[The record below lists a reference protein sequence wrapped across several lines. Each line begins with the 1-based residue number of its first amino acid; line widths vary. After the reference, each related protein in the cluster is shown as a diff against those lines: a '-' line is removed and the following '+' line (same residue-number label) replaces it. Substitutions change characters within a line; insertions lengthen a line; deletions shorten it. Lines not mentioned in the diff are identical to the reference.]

1 MVSISLC
8 MIVKNEEDVL
18 ARALDSVKELA
29 DEIIIV
35 DTGSEDRTKD
45 IARRYTQKVF
55 DFEWEDD
62 FAAARNFACRKAS
75 MDYWMWLDADD
86 IVTEN
91 ELKKMKA
98 LKSEIDPDTDVVM
111 MKYLTG
117 FDRDGYPAVS
127 YYRERWLRNGKGFIW
142 KGRVHEAVVPSGKVL
157 YSDIEIEHHKNSADG
172 SDRNLR
178 IYESM
183 IARGELGDPR
193 QVFYYGRELYDHGRY
208 EEAISVFDRFLAE
221 KGAWREN
228 LIDACLQR
236 SLCFKYLAKPQMRLD
251 SLFYSFRYDLPRAEI
266 CCEIGACFMECN
278 DHETASYWYERALA
292 APDCA
297 KYGGFDH
304 SDCRGY
310 IPLMQLCVCYDRL
323 GDHGRAWQYHLRA
336 AMIRP
341 ASKEVIEN
349 QKYFERLFVTG
360 RYQEA

>member
-1 MVSISLC
+1 

-45 IARRYTQKVF
+45 IARHYTQKVF

-127 YYRERWLRNGKGFIW
+127 YYRERWLRNGKGCD
-142 KGRVHEAVVPSGKVL
+142 G
-157 YSDIEIEHHKNSADG
+157 SADG
-172 SDRNLR
+172 PDDAKPAGRPVSVAVMIGPEGGFSD
-178 IYESM
+178 
-183 IARGELGDPR
+183 
-193 QVFYYGRELYDHGRY
+193 
-208 EEAISVFDRFLAE
+208 EEAKAVVEAGGLSV
-221 KGAWREN
+221 
-228 LIDACLQR
+228 
-236 SLCFKYLAKPQMRLD
+236 SLGKTTLRT
-251 SLFYSFRYDLPRAEI
+251 
-266 CCEIGACFMECN
+266 
-278 DHETASYWYERALA
+278 ETAGLA
-292 APDCA
+292 A
-297 KYGGFDH
+297 
-304 SDCRGY
+304 
-310 IPLMQLCVCYDRL
+310 I
-323 GDHGRAWQYHLRA
+323 
-336 AMIRP
+336 AMIMY
-341 ASKEVIEN
+341 ELE
-349 QKYFERLFVTG
+349 L
-360 RYQEA
+360 

>member
-142 KGRVHEAVVPSGKVL
+142 KGRVHGQSCRQARCCILTLRSSIIRTVQMALIETSG
-157 YSDIEIEHHKNSADG
+157 YTS
-172 SDRNLR
+172 
-178 IYESM
+178 
-183 IARGELGDPR
+183 P
-193 QVFYYGRELYDHGRY
+193 
-208 EEAISVFDRFLAE
+208 
-221 KGAWREN
+221 
-228 LIDACLQR
+228 
-236 SLCFKYLAKPQMRLD
+236 
-251 SLFYSFRYDLPRAEI
+251 
-266 CCEIGACFMECN
+266 
-278 DHETASYWYERALA
+278 
-292 APDCA
+292 
-297 KYGGFDH
+297 
-304 SDCRGY
+304 
-310 IPLMQLCVCYDRL
+310 
-323 GDHGRAWQYHLRA
+323 
-336 AMIRP
+336 
-341 ASKEVIEN
+341 
-349 QKYFERLFVTG
+349 
-360 RYQEA
+360 